1 MCYCAIQ
8 LKSHTTL
15 IHYFPLLA
23 IIQAW
28 YVTED
33 GLCRKREV
41 LESDPGQLSGYLR
54 FSYTLYL
61 GLIAVVYNAV
71 IFRHDAV
78 HKMLERLIGDITA
91 SRGRALY
98 TGTS

>member
-1 MCYCAIQ
+1 M
-8 LKSHTTL
+8 
-15 IHYFPLLA
+15 
-23 IIQAW
+23 
-28 YVTED
+28 
-33 GLCRKREV
+33 
-41 LESDPGQLSGYLR
+41 R